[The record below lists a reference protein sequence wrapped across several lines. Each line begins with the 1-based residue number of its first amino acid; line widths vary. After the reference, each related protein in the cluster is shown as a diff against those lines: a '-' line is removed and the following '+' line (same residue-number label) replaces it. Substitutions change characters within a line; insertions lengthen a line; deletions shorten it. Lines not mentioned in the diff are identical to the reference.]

1 MNRYGVKS
9 ATLKFGNTTFDMASG
24 PAAKSE
30 TKEAI
35 DVTALSDQV
44 KQFIPGALK
53 EVDEFTVTLYDKG
66 SGMPSADDAP
76 ATLEIT
82 VVLENGADNDV
93 STTVKYNKVIVTKV
107 AAPNQEA
114 SGDRK
119 GTIDVTFKPDGS
131 PLPTQAPAQQNNGGS
146 GTGTGA
152 GAGGQV

>member
-53 EVDEFTVTLYDKG
+53 EMDEFTVTLYDKG
-66 SGMPSADDAP
+66 SGMPSVDDAP

-82 VVLENGADNDV
+82 VVLENGADDDV
-93 STTVKYNKVIVTKV
+93 SATVKYNKAIVTKV
-107 AAPNQEA
+107 AAPNQDA
-114 SGDRK
+114 SGDRT
-119 GTIDVTFKPDGS
+119 GTIDVTVRPDGT
-131 PLPTQAPAQQNNGGS
+131 PVPAQPQNNGGS
-146 GTGTGA
+146 GNGTG
-152 GAGGQV
+152 GQA

>member
-1 MNRYGVKS
+1 MANRYGVKS

-24 PAAKSE
+24 PAAKGE

-66 SGMPSADDAP
+66 SGMPSVDDAP
-76 ATLEIT
+76 AALEIA

-93 STTVKYNKVIVTKV
+93 SATVKYNKAIVTKV
-107 AAPNQEA
+107 APPNQDA

-119 GTIDVTFKPDGS
+119 GTIDVTFRPDGT
-131 PLPTQAPAQQNNGGS
+131 PVPAQAPAPQNNGGS
-146 GTGTGA
+146 GTGTGDQA
-152 GAGGQV
+152 

>member
-1 MNRYGVKS
+1 MANRYGVKS

-66 SGMPSADDAP
+66 SGMPSVDDAP

-93 STTVKYNKVIVTKV
+93 SASVKYNKAIVTKV
-107 AAPNQEA
+107 AAPNQDA

-119 GTIDVTFKPDGS
+119 GTIDVTFRPDGT
-131 PLPTQAPAQQNNGGS
+131 PVPAQAQNNGGS
-146 GTGTGA
+146 GNGTG
-152 GAGGQV
+152 GQA

>member
-35 DVTALSDQV
+35 DVTALSDNI

-66 SGMPSADDAP
+66 EDMPSVDDEP
-76 ATLEIT
+76 AALEID
-82 VVLENGADNDV
+82 VVLENGADDDV
-93 STTVKYNKVIVTKV
+93 EATVKYNKAIVTKV
-107 AAPNQEA
+107 AAPNQDA

-119 GTIDVTFKPDGS
+119 GTIDVTFRPDGS
-131 PLPTQAPAQQNNGGS
+131 PLPAQAPAPQNNGGS

-152 GAGGQV
+152 GDQA

>member
-1 MNRYGVKS
+1 MANRYGVKS

-35 DVTALSDQV
+35 DVTALSDNI

-66 SGMPSADDAP
+66 EDMPSVDDEP
-76 ATLEIT
+76 AALEID
-82 VVLENGADNDV
+82 VVLENGADDDV
-93 STTVKYNKVIVTKV
+93 EATVKYNKAIVTKV
-107 AAPNQEA
+107 AAPNQDA

-119 GTIDVTFKPDGS
+119 GTIDVTFRPDGT
-131 PLPTQAPAQQNNGGS
+131 PVPAQAPAPQNNGGS
-146 GTGTGA
+146 GTGTGDQA
-152 GAGGQV
+152 

>member
-53 EVDEFTVTLYDKG
+53 EMDEFTVTLYDKG
-66 SGMPSADDAP
+66 EDMPSVDDEP
-76 ATLEIT
+76 AALEID
-82 VVLENGADNDV
+82 VVLENGADDDV
-93 STTVKYNKVIVTKV
+93 EATVKYNKAIVTKV
-107 AAPNQEA
+107 AAPNHDA

-119 GTIDVTFKPDGS
+119 GTIDVTFRPDGS
-131 PLPTQAPAQQNNGGS
+131 PLPAQAPAPQNNGGS

-152 GAGGQV
+152 GGQA

>member
-1 MNRYGVKS
+1 MANRYGVKS

-35 DVTALSDQV
+35 DVTALSDNI

-66 SGMPSADDAP
+66 EDMPSVDDEP
-76 ATLEIT
+76 AVLEID
-82 VVLENGADNDV
+82 VVLENGADDDV
-93 STTVKYNKVIVTKV
+93 EATVKYNKAIVTKV
-107 AAPNQEA
+107 AAPNQDA

-119 GTIDVTFKPDGS
+119 GTIDVTFRPDGT
-131 PLPTQAPAQQNNGGS
+131 PVPAPAPENNGGS
-146 GTGTGA
+146 GNGTG
-152 GAGGQV
+152 GQE

>member
-1 MNRYGVKS
+1 MANRYGVKS

-53 EVDEFTVTLYDKG
+53 EMDEFTVTLYDKG
-66 SGMPSADDAP
+66 SGMPSVDDAP

-82 VVLENGADNDV
+82 VVLENGASDDV
-93 STTVKYNKVIVTKV
+93 SATVKYNKAIVTKV
-107 AAPNQEA
+107 AAPNQDA

-119 GTIDVTFKPDGS
+119 GTIDVTFRPDGT
-131 PLPTQAPAQQNNGGS
+131 PVPAQAQNNGGS
-146 GTGTGA
+146 GTGTGDQA
-152 GAGGQV
+152 

>member
-1 MNRYGVKS
+1 MANRYGVKS

-35 DVTALSDQV
+35 DVTALSDNI

-66 SGMPSADDAP
+66 EDMPSVDDEP
-76 ATLEIT
+76 AALEID
-82 VVLENGADNDV
+82 VVLENGADDDV
-93 STTVKYNKVIVTKV
+93 EATVKYNKAIVTKV
-107 AAPNQEA
+107 AAPNQDA

-119 GTIDVTFKPDGS
+119 GTIDVTFRPDGTPVPS
-131 PLPTQAPAQQNNGGS
+131 QAPAPQNNGGS
-146 GTGTGA
+146 GTGA
-152 GAGGQV
+152 GDQA